1 MEVKRIRCGQKNM
14 EAIEDNSGQALRR
27 APSQKRSQERVER
40 MLQAAR
46 ALISEG
52 GSDAMRMGEVAERA
66 SVSIGS
72 LYQYFPDKGAII
84 RTLAER
90 YNAEGRA
97 CIADGLAGVRD
108 MKGLIEAFGGLID
121 VYYGIFLAEP
131 VMRDIWSGTQA
142 DKALRDIDMRDSRA
156 NGALLAEAWR
166 RVAPAVD
173 AAEIERKAFL
183 IMSLG
188 ESAMRLAIS
197 VERAEG
203 DLLVADYKTM
213 ALREIAAL

>member
-1 MEVKRIRCGQKNM
+1 MDK
-14 EAIEDNSGQALRR
+14 IEESGALRR

-40 MLQAAR
+40 MLQAAT
-46 ALISEG
+46 ALIEEA

-66 SVSIGS
+66 GVSIGS
-72 LYQYFPDKGAII
+72 LYQYFPDKGAIV

-108 MKGLIEAFGGLID
+108 MDGLLKAFGGLID
-121 VYYGIFLAEP
+121 TYYGIFLAEP

-142 DKALRDIDMRDSRA
+142 DKALRDIDLRDSRA
-156 NGALLAEAWR
+156 NGALLAEAWQ
-166 RVAPAVD
+166 RVAPGASNED
-173 AAEIERKAFL
+173 IARKAFL

-188 ESAMRLAIS
+188 EATMRLAIS

-203 DLLVADYKTM
+203 DVLVADYKAM
-213 ALREIAAL
+213 ALREIEALG

>member
-1 MEVKRIRCGQKNM
+1 MEIVEENK
-14 EAIEDNSGQALRR
+14 ALRR
-27 APSQKRSQERVER
+27 APSQKRSQERFER
-40 MLQAAR
+40 MLEAAS

-66 SVSIGS
+66 GVSIGS

-97 CIADGLAGVRD
+97 CIAEGLAGTHD
-108 MKGLIEAFGGLID
+108 TLGLIAAFGALID
-121 VYYGIFLAEP
+121 TYYGIFLAEP

-142 DKALRDIDMRDSRA
+142 DKALRDIDLRDSRA
-156 NGALLAEAWR
+156 NGALLAEAWL
-166 RVAPAVD
+166 RVKPEAD
-173 AAEIERKAFL
+173 ATEVERKAFL

-188 ESAMRLAIS
+188 EATMRLAIS

-203 DLLVADYKTM
+203 DLLVADYKAM
-213 ALREIAAL
+213 ALREIEALA

>member
-1 MEVKRIRCGQKNM
+1 M
-14 EAIEDNSGQALRR
+14 EAIEDISGQALRR

-40 MLQAAR
+40 MLQAAS

-66 SVSIGS
+66 GVSIGS

-97 CIADGLAGVRD
+97 CISDGLAGVGD
-108 MKGLIEAFGGLID
+108 MKGLIDAFGGLID

-142 DKALRDIDMRDSRA
+142 DKALRDIDLRDSRA
-156 NGALLAEAWR
+156 NGALLAEAWQ
-166 RVAPAVD
+166 RVAPASD
-173 AAEIERKAFL
+173 AAEIKRKAFL

-188 ESAMRLAIS
+188 EATMRLAIS
-197 VERAEG
+197 VDRGEG
-203 DLLVADYKTM
+203 DALVADYKAM
-213 ALREIAAL
+213 ALREIGARG

>member
-1 MEVKRIRCGQKNM
+1 MDKTE
-14 EAIEDNSGQALRR
+14 ESGALRR

-40 MLQAAR
+40 MLRAAT
-46 ALISEG
+46 ALIEES

-66 SVSIGS
+66 GVSIGS
-72 LYQYFPDKGAII
+72 LYQYFPDKGAIV

-108 MKGLIEAFGGLID
+108 VDGLLQAFGGLVD
-121 VYYGIFLAEP
+121 TYYGIFLAEP

-142 DKALRDIDMRDSRA
+142 DKALRDIDLRDSRT
-156 NGALLAEAWR
+156 NGALLAEAWH
-166 RVAPAVD
+166 RVMPGVD
-173 AAEIERKAFL
+173 TGEVERKAFL

-188 ESAMRLAIS
+188 EAAMRLAIS

-203 DLLVADYKTM
+203 DALVADYKAM
-213 ALREIAAL
+213 ALREIAAIG